1 MSKTVPVAVAIS
13 RPIPETYTYLL
24 PENLQSGT
32 LVGCRVVVPLGR
44 SRVVGIIWK
53 TDVEVS
59 AAIKPKL
66 KKIIHRLDSSPLLP
80 AAVIELIK
88 WTADY
93 YAAPPGMVATAAFP
107 PGLQGGAVR
116 LIQINEN
123 SILKK
128 YTGNRK
134 TITYKELLFL
144 LPESIS
150 IDSLL
155 ARESAV
161 GLVNTWWSPAKKPPE
176 KTIPIV
182 EPLVKAEIL
191 IKAGHSLKKRSPKQA
206 ALLSTLSLT
215 GPIPKKELFKAA
227 RAGTSSL
234 ERLKQLKLVKITQKK
249 VSRDPLL
256 HAESLEN
263 KPVPKLNQYQTD
275 AINTILQKK
284 EGTFLLHG
292 ITGSGKTEVY
302 LKLIQFFFK
311 NNKQAIILVPEI
323 SLTPLAVSRFNTRF
337 PGQVAV
343 LHSGLSKGERLDT
356 WNLVQQGKRNI
367 VIGPRSAVFAPLT
380 NLGIIVVDEEHDDS
394 YKQSS
399 TPRYN
404 GRDLAIVRGTIEKI
418 PVILGSASP
427 SAESWLNAK
436 TGKYTLVSLPERA
449 TKRQLPSITL
459 VDSNK
464 EKFPLLSRQLLAAIG
479 KRTALGEQSIILI
492 NRRGHSPIQM
502 CTACGH
508 VEQCPA
514 CEISMTYHKKGE
526 VLRCHHCGNWKSAK
540 VRCPK
545 CHGEEYKRQGPG
557 IQKVEEA
564 LGELLPRTKI
574 IRMDADTTS
583 TKSAHWKIIKQFTEG
598 EGDVLLGT
606 QMVAK
611 GHDFPGV
618 TLAAVIG
625 AEMSLYMPDFR
636 AQERTFNLL
645 LQLAG
650 RAGRG
655 DKPGEVIIQ
664 TTAPEN
670 TVIQQACR
678 HDYTSFI
685 KDEIAFR
692 KELSNPPITRM
703 CRLIWIGKDQSKVKS
718 AATATCNTKL
728 QPDCV
733 LLGPSPATMAKISN
747 NWRYSSLLK
756 AFTHK
761 ALKIAIKDM
770 QKTFKE
776 LKETGVRMDIDIDP
790 RNLM

>member
-1 MSKTVPVAVAIS
+1 MSKTKAVAIALS

-24 PENLQSGT
+24 PENLQGGI
-32 LVGCRVVVPLGR
+32 LEGCRVVVPLGG
-44 SRVVGIIWK
+44 SRVVGLIWK
-53 TDVEVS
+53 TDVEVP

-66 KKIIHRLDSSPLLP
+66 KKILHRLDSSPLLP
-80 AAVIELIK
+80 TSVIKLIK
-88 WTADY
+88 WAADY
-93 YAAPPGMVATAAFP
+93 YVAPPGMIAASAFP
-107 PGLQGGAVR
+107 PGMQGSAIKV
-116 LIQINEN
+116 LEIYEN
-123 SILKK
+123 SALTK
-128 YTGNRK
+128 YLGKRK
-134 TITYKELLFL
+134 TIRYKELLNL
-144 LPESIS
+144 LPKSLS

-155 ARESAV
+155 ARESAN
-161 GLVNTWWSPAKKPPE
+161 GLLNSWWEPAKMPRQ

-182 EPLVKAEIL
+182 EPLAPAEIL
-191 IKAGHSLKKRSPKQA
+191 IKAGQSLKKRSPKQA
-206 ALLSTLSLT
+206 ALLNTLSLT
-215 GPIPKKELFKAA
+215 GSLPKKELLRAA
-227 RAGTSSL
+227 RAGASSL
-234 ERLKQLKLVKITQKK
+234 ERLIQLKLVKISQKE
-249 VSRDPLL
+249 VFRDPLL
-256 HAESLEN
+256 NAENLEN
-263 KPVPKLNQYQTD
+263 KPVPKLNEQQTN
-275 AINTILQKK
+275 AINTISQKK

-292 ITGSGKTEVY
+292 VTGSGKTEVY
-302 LKLIQFFFK
+302 LRLIQQHIEQ
-311 NNKQAIILVPEI
+311 NRQAIVLVPEI
-323 SLTPLAVSRFNTRF
+323 SLTPLAVSRFNNRF
-337 PGQVAV
+337 PGEVAV

-394 YKQSS
+394 YKQGS

-404 GRDLAIVRGTIEKI
+404 GRDLAIVRGSIEKI

-427 SAESWLNAK
+427 SAESWLNAQ
-436 TGKYTLVSLPERA
+436 TGKYTLISLPERA
-449 TKRQLPSITL
+449 TARQLPTVTL

-464 EKFPLLSRQLLAAIG
+464 EKFPLLSHQLLAAIG
-479 KRTALGEQSIILI
+479 KRTAAGEQSIILI

-508 VEQCPA
+508 VEQCSA

-526 VLRCHHCGNWKSAK
+526 VLRCHHCGSWKSAK
-540 VRCPK
+540 VKCPE

-564 LGELLPRTKI
+564 LTELLPRTKI

-598 EGDVLLGT
+598 DGDVLLGT

-618 TLAAVIG
+618 TLSAVIG

-664 TTAPEN
+664 TTIPEN
-670 TVIQQACR
+670 SVIQLACQ
-678 HDYTSFI
+678 HNYASFI
-685 KDEIAFR
+685 KNEIAFR
-692 KELSNPPITRM
+692 KELNNPPITKM
-703 CRLIWIGKDQSKVKS
+703 CRLIWIGKELGKVK
-718 AATATCNTKL
+718 AAAVATCKTKL

-770 QKTFKE
+770 QRTFKE